1 MSHGRI
7 AGSGRLFRTAPQQLA
22 AARSPETGTAPIGD
36 PARSRHRQGGVIVV
50 DGVPLPNPATTGN
63 LLVGTIIGRWL
74 AAHSAVLH
82 GNLLDLGCGN
92 CPYEPWYGALA
103 DTVAAIDPAPGAG
116 GNVRAMADEVPIR
129 SASMDAVLCTEV
141 LEHVANIEG
150 ATAEIFRVLR
160 PGGHALITVPFLYPT
175 HEAPYDFQRL
185 TYIGLRGLVTRHGF
199 EVLDAAAQGGPL
211 TLAASWVF
219 RALRAGVDTAG
230 RRLGGSEP
238 LSLRPPFR
246 WLVVTPQQLVLR
258 VRRNA
263 SWKLSGAARLAST
276 GYMVLVRK
284 PLEVALPAGGPAPA
298 APAGRHVRR
307 DADGHTA
314 PAA

>member
-1 MSHGRI
+1 MSLRRG
-7 AGSGRLFRTAPQQLA
+7 AGTTWLDPNPTARATPPAHPAPGA
-22 AARSPETGTAPIGD
+22 AVIGD

-50 DGVPLPNPATTGN
+50 DGVPLPNPASTGN

-74 AAHSAVLH
+74 ASHTDVVH
-82 GNLLDLGCGN
+82 GSLLDLGCGN
-92 CPYEPWYGALA
+92 CPYEPWYSALA
-103 DTVAAIDPAPGAG
+103 DSVAAIDPAPGAG
-116 GNVRAMADEVPIR
+116 GNIRAMADEVPIR
-129 SASMDAVLCTEV
+129 STSMDVVLCTEV

-150 ATAEIFRVLR
+150 SMGEIFRVLR

-211 TLAASWVF
+211 TLTASWLF
-219 RALRAGVDTAG
+219 RAMRAGIDAAG
-230 RRLGGSEP
+230 QRLGMSEP

-246 WLVVTPQQLVLR
+246 WLVVGPQQLALR
-258 VRRNA
+258 FRRNA
-263 SWKLSGAARLAST
+263 SWRLSGASKLAST

-284 PLEVALPAGGPAPA
+284 PLA
-298 APAGRHVRR
+298 
-307 DADGHTA
+307 TA
-314 PAA
+314 